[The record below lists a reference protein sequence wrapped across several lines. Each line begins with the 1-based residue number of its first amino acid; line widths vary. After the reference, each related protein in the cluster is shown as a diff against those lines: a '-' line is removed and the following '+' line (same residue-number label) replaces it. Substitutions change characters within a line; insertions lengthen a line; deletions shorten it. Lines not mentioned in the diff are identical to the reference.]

1 VAQIRSI
8 EARGLLDDIAQGAIQ
23 SSVKLIDAIRAAK
36 SAVLTP
42 AFKTGRVFVSTSG
55 NGQSASFLIPST
67 LAADYTP
74 TKVAA
79 QMMEFVE
86 IYSDCIATKDA
97 NGNTITPVFADADP
111 VQTQLAGMLAD
122 DRLQSVRQQQGDFSS
137 IRFPSYGG
145 VRA

>member
-1 VAQIRSI
+1 MAQIRAI

-23 SSVKLIDAIRAAK
+23 SGVKLIDAIRAAK

-86 IYSDCIATKDA
+86 IYQSCIATKDA
-97 NGNTITPVFADADP
+97 NGNTVTPVFADTDSVA
-111 VQTQLAGMLAD
+111 TQLAGMMAD
-122 DRLQSVRQQQGDFSS
+122 DRLQ
-137 IRFPSYGG
+137 G
-145 VRA
+145 VTAQRLDITGLRWPTTSLQA